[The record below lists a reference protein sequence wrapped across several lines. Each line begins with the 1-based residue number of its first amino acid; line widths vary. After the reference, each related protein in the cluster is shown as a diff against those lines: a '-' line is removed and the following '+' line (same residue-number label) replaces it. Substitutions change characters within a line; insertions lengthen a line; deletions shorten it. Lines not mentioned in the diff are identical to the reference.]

1 MIISNQYK
9 DMLDEFIDS
18 LDNSLDI
25 KPSAMLKQIIMP
37 SRDILNLRDNS
48 KSLEV
53 NNDLLGNRI
62 QR

>member
-1 MIISNQYK
+1 
-9 DMLDEFIDS
+9 MLDEFIDS